1 MRRGLLD
8 GWWGIVTGES
18 PSVAMEGRCRFE
30 RLVLE
35 TEAVVSFLICGTCG
49 GTVDQLMECRRCQ
62 QSKQAIVIT
71 KATQSPFPSVP
82 VTNSSHHPY
91 IKDAPLSLLSAVVS
105 CFSRSSYTQAHFF
118 TPKNDD
124 YIRQRGIRYLYYAQ
138 PLISRILYS
147 ISKVRREINRM
158 GYYVSSTRVRLLG
171 ALLSI
176 FGVQRSLFANYVSFI
191 SVSRAG
197 LSLHYK

>member
-8 GWWGIVTGES
+8 GWLGIFTGES

-49 GTVDQLMECRRCQ
+49 GTVDQHMECRRCQ
-62 QSKQAIVIT
+62 QSKQAIAIT
-71 KATQSPFPSVP
+71 KATQSSAFPSVP
-82 VTNSSHHPY
+82 VSNSSHHPY

-124 YIRQRGIRYLYYAQ
+124 YIRQRGIRYFYYAK
-138 PLISRILYS
+138 PLISRTLYS
-147 ISKVRREINRM
+147 ISKVRREISRM
-158 GYYVSSTRVRLLG
+158 VS
-171 ALLSI
+171 
-176 FGVQRSLFANYVSFI
+176 YVSFDQGQIARRSPVHI
-191 SVSRAG
+191 SGCKEACSPTVSRSYQFQERA
-197 LSLHYK
+197 